1 MPSFRVE
8 IPSECFDRLSE
19 LAFRERRPP
28 RWQAEVLLMREL
40 SPSWLQKERPAQ
52 IERMIHDACAILGVS
67 EPNR

>member
-19 LAFRERRPP
+19 LALREHRPL
-28 RWQAEVLLMREL
+28 RSQAEVLLMREL

-52 IERMIHDACAILGVS
+52 IERMIYDACAILGVS
-67 EPNR
+67 EQ